1 MKHFLKHDKR
11 LPQAIRSQNGNNL
24 LTNGHA
30 VGSSLS
36 SSVTSGSSDIDSL
49 NSSSPSTPRNM
60 RLASPNVMN
69 LGAHEVNGID
79 VAKEAI
85 ELENEKVACN
95 GSDRST
101 HKTKAVIINDKNADD
116 QFTITSIP
124 EGADLRH
131 NLNGAVG
138 EFRTIVMPESES
150 NGAEEVIIVPQAGS
164 NLKVDTPNNNQQTAD
179 KILALISEIGS
190 NQILQKDEKN
200 FHPWFWDQAHGQV
213 MTI

>member
-116 QFTITSIP
+116 QFTITSVP